1 MDNVKEILISP
12 QLSALAIGV
21 AFSAFV
27 SAVLF
32 CLSFVEKH
40 QLLPVFSI
48 ITVFYLLSHL
58 VVKYNK

>member
-1 MDNVKEILISP
+1 MDNVKEILIAP
-12 QLSALAIGV
+12 KLSTLAIGT

-58 VVKYNK
+58 VIEYNK

>member
-1 MDNVKEILISP
+1 MDNVKEILIST
-12 QLSALAIGV
+12 QLSTLAVSV

-40 QLLPVFSI
+40 QVLPVFNI

-58 VVKYNK
+58 VVKNNK

>member
-1 MDNVKEILISP
+1 MDNVKEIPIST
-12 QLSALAIGV
+12 QLSTLAIGV

-32 CLSFVEKH
+32 CLSFVDKH

-58 VVKYNK
+58 AVKNNK